1 MINNTRFMTQ
11 GSNTLEEQPKV
22 GKSTLAD
29 TSNLQVTPNDNTL
42 GNTQGSSPENPEAT
56 EQ

>member
-11 GSNTLEEQPKV
+11 GSNTLEEQPQV

-29 TSNLQVTPNDNTL
+29 TSNLQVSPNYNTL
-42 GNTQGSSPENPEAT
+42 ENTQGSSPENPEAT
-56 EQ
+56 E